1 MVDDAWRA
9 GREIVSEMR
18 PRVELYPNFLSA
30 PELLALLDLVSRAE
44 ATEAAEV
51 QTAAEELAA
60 ATDAVSYETV
70 SYETVSD
77 GESDGGSSTAL
88 EEEEPHGK
96 TTSVPIIGEEPI
108 VRMLEERCCLATGVP
123 SHPDEDPLGIR
134 RTEESSAAAWAQR
147 HVHQLHVDTN
157 NGGLHRWDAFSVHLS
172 GGMLPWTTTYRAI
185 SPVP

>member
-1 MVDDAWRA
+1 MTGFD
-9 GREIVSEMR
+9 
-18 PRVELYPNFLSA
+18 ELQ
-30 PELLALLDLVSRAE
+30 ALLDLVSRAE

-51 QTAAEELAA
+51 QTATEELAA
-60 ATDAVSYETV
+60 ARDAI

-77 GESDGGSSTAL
+77 GESDGGSSAAL

-96 TTSVPIIGEEPI
+96 TTSVPIVGEEPI
-108 VRMLEERCCLATGVP
+108 VRILEERISLATGVP

-157 NGGLHRWDAFSVHLS
+157 NGGLHRWDAFSVQPHLS
-172 GGMLPWTTTYRAI
+172 GGMPPWTTTYRAI